1 MQFDQASVLH
11 LMDRHSPGEPDSAE
25 WDLEDRLKHAGHLF
39 AGLAYEDCKVFPLF
53 ALSASLSL
61 QECLY
66 CGTASVHQE
75 YAGTFQYKLHS
86 STAYSR

>member
-1 MQFDQASVLH
+1 MLH
-11 LMDRHSPGEPDSAE
+11 LIDRHAPGEPDSAE

-61 QECLY
+61 PEYLY
-66 CGTASVHQE
+66 CGTSSVHQE
-75 YAGTFQYKLHS
+75 FTDTRQDKFHS
-86 STAYSR
+86 IF